1 MSNIEETKTAK
12 VTDMNFGAALAAA
25 KAGLRVARAGW
36 NGKGMYVFLAEV
48 AELHTD
54 ADLSEFAD
62 QSTEISDLLVLRTSQ
77 KTLQPGWLATQ
88 SDMLAED
95 WYILD

>member
-1 MSNIEETKTAK
+1 MDNIEEQKASAEG
-12 VTDMNFGAALAAA
+12 MNFSAALAAV

-36 NGKGMYVFLAEV
+36 NGKGMYVFLAEIL
-48 AELHTD
+48 EIHTD

-62 QSTEISDLLVLRTSQ
+62 QNVEVSDVLVLRTAQ

-88 SDMLAED
+88 SDILAED
-95 WYILD
+95 WHILN

>member
-1 MSNIEETKTAK
+1 MSDIVVDMETKTEGL
-12 VTDMNFGAALAAA
+12 NFGEAIAAV
-25 KAGLRVARAGW
+25 KGGLRVARAGW

-48 AELHTD
+48 LEIHTD

-62 QSTEISDLLVLRTSQ
+62 QDVEISDLLVLRTAQ

-88 SDMLAED
+88 SDILAED